1 MEPTEDD
8 DAGKLST
15 ESQKIRERIRTVAN
29 AHDAPV
35 PEEAYEQAAKA
46 ASRSLSD
53 RRLEIQQERG
63 RKWDLKVP
71 PRWSGWSID
80 QLPKPLQME
89 ANQWIS
95 EGFDNAENLILSG
108 PTGSGKTSMAYAI
121 GRAIYSLGHKVKVW
135 SAAELFDE
143 MRTAEQSKVVL
154 QSVKSS
160 TLLILDDLGSERKT
174 EWVEERLFLIVD
186 FRWQWRLPMIVTT
199 NLTPETFQEKV
210 SERVTSRLFEDCQY
224 ITVTGDDYRAN

>member
-1 MEPTEDD
+1 MEEEDD
-8 DAGKLST
+8 TGKLSP

-35 PEEAYEQAAKA
+35 SEDAYEQAAQA
-46 ASRSLSD
+46 ASRTLSD
-53 RRLEIQQERG
+53 RRLEIQEERA

-80 QLPKPLQME
+80 QLPKPLQLE

-121 GRAIYSLGHKVKVW
+121 GKVIYSLGHKVKVW

-160 TLLILDDLGSERKT
+160 PLLILDDLGSERKT

>member
-1 MEPTEDD
+1 LEEEDD
-8 DAGKLST
+8 TGKLSP

-35 PEEAYEQAAKA
+35 SEDAYEQAAQA
-46 ASRSLSD
+46 ASRTLSD
-53 RRLEIQQERG
+53 RRLEIQEERA

-80 QLPKPLQME
+80 QLPKPLQLE

-121 GRAIYSLGHKVKVW
+121 GKVIYSLGHKVKVW

-160 TLLILDDLGSERKT
+160 PLLILDDLGSERKT

>member
-1 MEPTEDD
+1 MEEEDD
-8 DAGKLST
+8 TGKLSP

-35 PEEAYEQAAKA
+35 SEDAYEQAAQA
-46 ASRSLSD
+46 ASRTLSD
-53 RRLEIQQERG
+53 RRLEIQEERA

-80 QLPKPLQME
+80 QLPKPLQLE

-121 GRAIYSLGHKVKVW
+121 GKVIYSLGHKVKVW

-160 TLLILDDLGSERKT
+160 PLLILDDLGSERKT

-186 FRWQWRLPMIVTT
+186 FRWQW
-199 NLTPETFQEKV
+199 
-210 SERVTSRLFEDCQY
+210 
-224 ITVTGDDYRAN
+224 

>member
-1 MEPTEDD
+1 
-8 DAGKLST
+8 
-15 ESQKIRERIRTVAN
+15 
-29 AHDAPV
+29 
-35 PEEAYEQAAKA
+35 
-46 ASRSLSD
+46 
-53 RRLEIQQERG
+53 
-63 RKWDLKVP
+63 
-71 PRWSGWSID
+71 
-80 QLPKPLQME
+80 
-89 ANQWIS
+89 
-95 EGFDNAENLILSG
+95 
-108 PTGSGKTSMAYAI
+108 MAYAI
-121 GRAIYSLGHKVKVW
+121 GKVIYSLGHKVKVW

-160 TLLILDDLGSERKT
+160 PLLILDDLGSERKT